1 MRKSVERQ
9 LFSQTFKYRIGFVN
23 RCIVIIR
30 YCRDERRV
38 SAYRNLLFRM
48 MGALVTKN
56 VTNYLNLLNGANVVD
71 IPTRDE
77 VIADCYVMF
86 NRCLEKFVILKGANF
101 YFYFNK
107 SMSRNFYTLYKK
119 SLKDRH
125 GGISEALNSTHPN
138 LRTSS
143 LADDTDITFTT
154 CGFNELEVRISRSR
168 LSGQRKVEF
177 LANNPDVTP
186 TMYGRA
192 LVHIKQLLAGIRK
205 QYKHGEED

>member
-30 YCRDERRV
+30 YCRDERRA

-125 GGISEALNSTHPN
+125 GDISEALNSTHPN

-143 LADDTDITFTT
+143 LADDTDIIFTT

-168 LSGQRKVEF
+168 FSGQRKVEF

-186 TMYGRA
+186 AMYGRA
-192 LVHIKQLLAGIRK
+192 LAHIKQLLAGIRK

>member
-30 YCRDERRV
+30 YCHDERRAA
-38 SAYRNLLFRM
+38 AYRNLLFKM

-56 VTNYLNLLNGANVVD
+56 VTNYLNLLNGSNAVD

-86 NRCLEKFVILKGANF
+86 NKCLEKFVILKGANF

-125 GGISEALNSTHPN
+125 GDISEALNSTHPN
-138 LRTSS
+138 LRTSD
-143 LADDTDITFTT
+143 LVDDTDIIFANY
-154 CGFNELEVRISRSR
+154 GFNELEVRISRSR
-168 LSGQRKVEF
+168 LSGQRKTEF

-186 TMYGRA
+186 AMYGRA
-192 LVHIKQLLAGIRK
+192 LTHIKQLLAGVRK
-205 QYKHGEED
+205 QYTHGEED